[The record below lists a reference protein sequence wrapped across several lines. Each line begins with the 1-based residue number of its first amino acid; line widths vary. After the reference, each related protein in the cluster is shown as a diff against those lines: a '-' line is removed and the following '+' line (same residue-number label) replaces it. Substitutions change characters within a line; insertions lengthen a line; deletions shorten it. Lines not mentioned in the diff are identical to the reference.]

1 MIYEMRR
8 YDCLPGKMANLHEL
22 METVAIPVFKRLGMK
37 VVACWNPEVGEDEN
51 ALIYVLGYKDMGARQ
66 TAWDK
71 FWVDPEWTAKR
82 AELAKKFGGPIVAK
96 SSSMFLKP
104 TKYSEL
110 A

>member
-8 YDCLPGKMANLHEL
+8 YDCMPGKIANLHEL
-22 METVAIPVFKRLGMK
+22 METVAIPVFERLGMK
-37 VVACWNPEVGEDEN
+37 VVGCWTPEVGDNEN
-51 ALIYVLGYKDMGARQ
+51 TLIYLLAYDDMGARQ
-66 TAWDK
+66 KAWDL

-96 SSSMFLKP
+96 SDSTFLKP
-104 TKYSEL
+104 AKYSNL